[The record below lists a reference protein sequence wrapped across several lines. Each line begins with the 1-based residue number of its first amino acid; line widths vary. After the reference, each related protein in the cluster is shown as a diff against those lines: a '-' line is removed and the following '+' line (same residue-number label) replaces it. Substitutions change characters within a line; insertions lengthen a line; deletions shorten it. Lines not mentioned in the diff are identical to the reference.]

1 MWNNL
6 SLKEKAELIQAGM
19 KAGYRDIDS
28 IRERFNS
35 FSKGNYQEPIIQRT
49 QEQLPVEN
57 VENSDY
63 SVVPKLNYYK
73 DPNETANKFD
83 KGGKKS
89 NFIDFITGHKEEKK
103 QAAKEAAE
111 WTKKYYQS
119 EGFKERMEKLPH
131 YYNQYR
137 EQYYPNYNYN
147 VSFDYTLPEDPE
159 FKFSNTKPSSYNTEN
174 DVITVGTRKN
184 PEDYYK
190 IINHELG
197 HKYAKGV
204 KTNID
209 TEEGTVTFEGGHYNY
224 YPVFREGKQYQEA
237 LNNLTK
243 ADKRQFETYPEFMA
257 EKVHH
262 DALPG
267 ENYADL
273 ISLRA
278 ELDKANIYDS
288 NKSNNVFTKEHLDKA
303 REQGITSRLFDNFD
317 DDAVILMMNDVAH
330 TLINDSGNN
339 YAANG
344 GRLFNKFDDG
354 GNYTVGNL
362 VDAIYQNNPKEE
374 YLGKPSHNYDF
385 TQSEEWADA
394 HGYYPDTRGHRDDR
408 VKKPAH
414 PSHPSRG
421 TWQGDN
427 FILTDKGFE
436 DPNYTLFGL
445 NDGGQDPQ
453 ATLIYDD
460 GVVLPEITV
469 TSNSKYIN
477 NSYDNIRL
485 HLKSNGGKIN
495 RF

>member
-6 SLKEKAELIQAGM
+6 SLKEKAELIQAGV
-19 KAGYRDIDS
+19 KAGYKDIDS

-57 VENSDY
+57 VKNSDY
-63 SVVPKLNYYK
+63 SIVPKLDYYK
-73 DPNETANKFD
+73 DPNENANKFD

-103 QAAKEAAE
+103 QAAEEAAE
-111 WTKKYYQS
+111 WAKEYYQS
-119 EGFKERMEKLPH
+119 EGFKERMKKLPH

-137 EQYYPNYNYN
+137 EQYYPNQNHS

-159 FKFSNTKPSSYNTEN
+159 FKYSNTKPSSYDTEN
-174 DVITVGTRKN
+174 DIITVGTRRN

-209 TEEGTVTFEGGHYNY
+209 TGEGTVTFEGGHYNY

-237 LNNLTK
+237 LNNLTQ
-243 ADKRQFETYPEFMA
+243 ADKRQFETYPESMA
-257 EKVHH
+257 EEVHH

-303 REQGITSRLFDNFD
+303 REYGITSRLFDNFD
-317 DDAVILMMNDVAH
+317 DDAIILMMNDVAH
-330 TLINDSGNN
+330 TTINDSGNN

-344 GRLFNKFDDG
+344 G
-354 GNYTVGNL
+354 
-362 VDAIYQNNPKEE
+362 
-374 YLGKPSHNYDF
+374 
-385 TQSEEWADA
+385 
-394 HGYYPDTRGHRDDR
+394 
-408 VKKPAH
+408 
-414 PSHPSRG
+414 
-421 TWQGDN
+421 
-427 FILTDKGFE
+427 
-436 DPNYTLFGL
+436 
-445 NDGGQDPQ
+445 
-453 ATLIYDD
+453 
-460 GVVLPEITV
+460 
-469 TSNSKYIN
+469 
-477 NSYDNIRL
+477 
-485 HLKSNGGKIN
+485 KIN